1 MEVVVV
7 VLLMYGQAVRGGGG
21 AVAAV
26 VVLLVYGLA
35 LGGGGA
41 NAAKGFAAA
50 TDEGL
55 GPLLVPCPAAR
66 ARLSKVLLNGLN
78 RSLNC
83 CRRVQGTGSTGV
95 HPGTGS
101 TGTSDGRPRAEGG
114 TAEGVVVLGLLALVA
129 PKRGNPRWPWPA
141 ARG

>member
-35 LGGGGA
+35 IGGGGA
-41 NAAKGFAAA
+41 KAAKGFAAA

-55 GPLLVPCPAAR
+55 GPLLIPCPAAR

-78 RSLNC
+78 RSLDC
-83 CRRVQGTGSTGV
+83 CRRASTPKGEGTGSTGA
-95 HPGTGS
+95 
-101 TGTSDGRPRAEGG
+101 SDGRPRAGG
-114 TAEGVVVLGLLALVA
+114 GMAEGVVVLGLLALAA
-129 PKRGNPRWPWPA
+129 PKRGNPR
-141 ARG
+141 